1 MFVLPMLSFQVGDYV
16 IDGDGCLGN
25 NHLCFP
31 CVGKVA
37 YVGPICLSKP
47 SISWIGVIWQCPNRG
62 KNNGSLK
69 DENGVHVYFHCD
81 DYCGSFLQPSKLQK
95 CISIQEAMI
104 VKYMMLDLLTN
115 RYKMESKQSYQHN
128 EILQEKD
135 DTPSS
140 FVIQLVGME
149 QIAEM
154 QYQESIITA
163 DLSNEHIVN
172 VGKSDPSFSSVQSLD
187 LSHNYIQEINM
198 IVEILRA
205 FPSLH
210 TLSMNYNPLDSV
222 LSDFSVSSNLEVLLL
237 GILYYRFLRYPTP
250 TFI

>member
-1 MFVLPMLSFQVGDYV
+1 MFVFPMLSFQVGDYV
-16 IDGDGCLGN
+16 IDGDGYLGN
-25 NHLCFP
+25 YNLRFP

-47 SISWIGVIWQCPNRG
+47 SINWIGVIWQCPNRG

-104 VKYMMLDLLTN
+104 AKYMMQHLIMN

-135 DTPSS
+135 DNPSS

-163 DLSNEHIVN
+163 DLSNQHIVD
-172 VGKSDPSFSSVQSLD
+172 VGKNDPSFSSVQSLD
-187 LSHNYIQEINM
+187 LSHNFLQQMDM

-210 TLSMNYNPLDSV
+210 SLSMNYNHFHSS
-222 LSDFSVSSNLEVLLL
+222 LSDFSISSNLEVILLE
-237 GILYYRFLRYPTP
+237 ILYCRFLRYHTLI
-250 TFI
+250 FI